1 MSSVSKINQLP
12 DELLALILA
21 TGLRDL
27 SSDAHQPLLALICS
41 VCRHWRDVAI
51 GASELWTTIHISLEQ
66 HLPATQTFLERSK
79 GRLIDLYI
87 TELYP
92 VILAHKVA
100 EITAPH
106 ISRARTLTMT
116 LPDFD
121 IYNVFLTAYRSIS
134 ATSLSS
140 LSIHVPDALWSSHGH
155 SPLFASTDSLRYLD
169 TEGDFLRDVPSRAS
183 LTSLELNKY
192 YPTHADIQNLFD
204 ASPCLETL
212 ILHRFDRGGGS
223 LDRANE
229 DDGAPITI
237 TAPTTLKSLAVSLS
251 RYHTHINSATSC
263 DCVLG
268 SLRSLNLEYLE
279 VVGSSVLNIDIDL
292 KVHFGQLDKL
302 RTLRIQD
309 CTVSSADEEFFLSLK
324 ELRRLELVDMSPKDM
339 RHIADP
345 LSSSFSFPRL
355 SSVFLSMTGGYMDG
369 LHWLLQLAERCV
381 AAGCP
386 RFALE
391 VEKGR
396 SGEIFKAIESCIQ
409 DGRVCIIESD
419 CGGLIIDEEES
430 DEWPE
435 EEDED
440 EDRWGDGEEYP
451 FDEWPDDDDRWGDEE
466 GYSSDEWPE
475 WQLEHELE
483 EDGFLF

>member
-12 DELLALILA
+12 DELLVLILA
-21 TGLRDL
+21 TSLRDL

-51 GASELWTTIHISLEQ
+51 GASELWTAIHISLERL
-66 HLPATQTFLERSK
+66 LPATQTFLERSK
-79 GRLIDLYI
+79 GRLIDLDI
-87 TELYP
+87 TELDS

-106 ISRARTLTMT
+106 ISRARNLIMT
-116 LPDFD
+116 LPYFD
-121 IYNVFLTAYRSIS
+121 IYNVFLNAYRSIS

-140 LSIHVPDALWSSHGH
+140 LSIHVTDALWSSHGH
-155 SPLFASTDSLRYLD
+155 SPLFASTNSLCYLD

-183 LTSLELNKY
+183 LTTLELNKY
-192 YPTHADIQNLFD
+192 SPTHADIQNLFD

-212 ILHRFDRGGGS
+212 ILHRFYRDRS
-223 LDRANE
+223 LDHANE

-251 RYHTHINSATSC
+251 GYHTDSNSATSC

-268 SLRSLNLEYLE
+268 SLRTPNLEYLE
-279 VVGSSVLNIDIDL
+279 VVGSSVLYIDIDL

-302 RTLRIQD
+302 RTLRIQE

-324 ELRRLELVDMSPKDM
+324 ELRRLELVDMSPKEM
-339 RHIADP
+339 RRIADP
-345 LSSSFSFPRL
+345 SSSSFSFPRL
-355 SSVFLSMTGGYMDG
+355 SSVFLSTTGGYMDG
-369 LHWLLQLAERCV
+369 PYSLLQLAERCV

-386 RFALE
+386 RFTLE

-396 SGEIFKAIESCIQ
+396 SGEIFRAIESCIQ

-419 CGGLIIDEEES
+419 CSGLIIDEEES
-430 DEWPE
+430 DEEWPE
-435 EEDED
+435 GDIEDD
-440 EDRWGDGEEYP
+440 DRWGDGEEYP
-451 FDEWPDDDDRWGDEE
+451 FDEWPDDDDRWDDEE
-466 GYSSDEWPE
+466 GYSFNEWPSLFE
-475 WQLEHELE
+475 FDE
-483 EDGFLF
+483 ED